1 MAKRLINTP
10 IFKDGR
16 AYRIEVVDLLAPS
29 GTNPDY
35 KVQIAFPGITISYE
49 GDVNQHTT
57 PVMGSSMSFTAFL
70 TQAQRD
76 HVLGIMYSDTEYALA
91 AGFYVTDEGGNEHL
105 EWCGLVLPDE
115 TGEMAGNGS
124 GYINVTF
131 NCTDGLPILKHK
143 NFLTPDAEPSFYS
156 GERRLSFWVRE
167 CLKKL
172 PHWNYYFAATAQTY
186 LKEVG
191 LPIPSDDTYDFDI
204 SRSTLDSSYVKG
216 RTFYGAKKPL
226 NTKRRLP
233 VPSDTFSSTYAV
245 LEDIMLAVGGSMV
258 LTKGVWYVINRS
270 YLSIHVAE
278 NDPVNVSYHV
288 NINPD
293 PYFEVSDTTE
303 SFVINIDDEQ
313 MPYLAGA
320 SRKGVFPFRGA
331 TMIHKS
337 GGSDLIFAS
346 GVGYEYGSWQED
358 YPLLNEAIFNV
369 TDGDWDQG
377 NLQMSNVGKNENQPD
392 IVDLNVA
399 AGDQGVITIAMTGYL
414 SYDKFG
420 PLNNEVVKQGIG
432 ACPVLRQRIRIV
444 DSNGKSWRLKR
455 HVLTMNDFQV
465 SIDDGNFNIDIGEV
479 PTIYY
484 PKYYEDGGAY
494 DWIGDDEPD
503 YDGTYFET
511 MIGMDPDSVIE
522 GSTERFLEIDFQ
534 NTKFYTPIKTEV
546 KKNDEGSDN
555 VLTIR
560 NNKDRSRYL
569 WRMNS
574 SVFMPDLPSG
584 FISEFHWDAHQLLV
598 YKPNA
603 GPRPTGDGTYS
614 VSPSATFFTAPNI
627 ASQGQTVDGFY
638 APDEYIVYGCTVKV
652 GDGES
657 TSDIQYV
664 AFDNENNGTEIHNI
678 GETRIGSSFVN
689 RSTGSNG
696 KIWAALYDN
705 GVQLE
710 TREDNLYWSPRYDPT
725 EKSEALLYLN
735 CADLMHM
742 RHKTRQM
749 VSGSILQDPKGNYN
763 TIIRPINILKTS
775 VFRGIDEYL
784 MPCSLTFDLDQ
795 VSVESLVVGFDRD
808 ALLESIEAYDNSSVG
823 SGKGPNLPGVNDG
836 ANDGPGGIA
845 SVKNLLIG
853 TNATVAINS
862 QKISDNEF
870 DIANVTQAVNQ
881 VISKTDLITVSSPV
895 NLDNISIPDL
905 GDIEIFTIFLEK

>member
-16 AYRIEVVDLLAPS
+16 GYRLEVVDLLAPS

-35 KVQIAFPGITISYE
+35 RVQIATPGVKISYE
-49 GDVNQHTT
+49 GDVNNHTA

-76 HVLGIMYSDTEYALA
+76 HVLGVMYSDTEYALA

-143 NFLTPDAEPSFYS
+143 NFLTPDAEPAFYS
-156 GERRLSFWVRE
+156 GERPMSFWVRE

-172 PHWNYYFAATAQTY
+172 PHWNYYFAATAQAY

-191 LPIPSDDTYDFDI
+191 LPIPSDDTYGFDE
-204 SRSTLDSSYVKG
+204 SRSTLDSSYVKA

-245 LEDIMLAVGGSMV
+245 LEDVMLAVGGTIV
-258 LTKGVWYVINRS
+258 LTRGVWYVMNKS
-270 YLSIHVAE
+270 YLSIHAPE
-278 NDPVNVSYHV
+278 NDPVDVSYHV
-288 NINPD
+288 NTNPE
-293 PYFEVSDTTE
+293 PYFEVSSTTE
-303 SFVINIDDEQ
+303 SFVINIDDEN
-313 MPYLAGA
+313 MSYLAGA
-320 SRKGVFPFRGA
+320 SRTGVFPFRGA

-346 GVGYEYGSWQED
+346 GVGYGYGSYQED
-358 YPLLNEAIFNV
+358 YPLLNESIFNV

-399 AGDQGVITIAMTGYL
+399 AGDQGSISIAMTGYL
-414 SYDKFG
+414 SFDKYG
-420 PLNNEVVKQGIG
+420 PLNSEIVKVGVG
-432 ACPVLRQRIRIV
+432 ACPVLRQVIRIV
-444 DSNGKSWRLKR
+444 DSNGKSWKLKR
-455 HVLTMNDFQV
+455 HVRTLNDFSV
-465 SIDDGNFNIDIGEV
+465 TIDATLGF
-479 PTIYY
+479 PSTYY
-484 PKYYEDGGAY
+484 PKYYENGGAY
-494 DWIGDDEPD
+494 DWVGDDEPG
-503 YDGTYFET
+503 YVETYFET
-511 MIGMDPDSVIE
+511 MIGMDPDSVVE

-546 KKNDEGSDN
+546 KNNDEGSDN
-555 VLTIR
+555 VLSIR
-560 NNKDRSRYL
+560 QNKDRSRYL
-569 WRMNS
+569 WKMDS
-574 SVFMPDLPSG
+574 SVFMPELPSG
-584 FISEFHWDAHQLLV
+584 YISEFHWDTHQLLV
-598 YKPNA
+598 FDPES
-603 GPRPTGDGTYS
+603 GPRPTGDGTYN
-614 VSPSATFFTAPNI
+614 VSSFPSFYTAPN
-627 ASQGQTVDGFY
+627 ASGQGQVVDDFY
-638 APDEYIVYGCTVKV
+638 EPDEYIVYGCTVKV

-664 AFDNENNGTEIHNI
+664 AFDNENNGTEIHNL

-689 RSTGSNG
+689 RSIGSNG

-763 TIIRPINILKTS
+763 TIVRPINILKTS

-784 MPCSLTFDLDQ
+784 MPCSLTFDFDQ

-808 ALLESIEAYDNSSVG
+808 ALLESIEAYDDSSVG
-823 SGKGPNLPGVNDG
+823 SGKGPNIPGVNDG
-836 ANDGPGGIA
+836 SNDNPGPIS
-845 SVKNLLIG
+845 SVKNLLIE
-853 TNATVAINS
+853 TNGTVAFNS

-870 DIANVTQAVNQ
+870 DIANVSQAVNQ
-881 VISKTDLITVSSPV
+881 VISKTDLIIVSSPV